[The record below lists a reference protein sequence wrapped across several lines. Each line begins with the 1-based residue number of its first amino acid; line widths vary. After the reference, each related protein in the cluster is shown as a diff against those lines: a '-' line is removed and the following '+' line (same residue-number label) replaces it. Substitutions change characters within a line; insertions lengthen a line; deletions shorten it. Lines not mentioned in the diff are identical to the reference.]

1 MKLHRGIGWSEQHC
15 GLRVLQLQM
24 LPLILVSKIVNHD
37 GSPFSKLV
45 TVKQSSCKGIP
56 SPANLK
62 AAAPPAWGQS
72 QLKTSARCGLPEF
85 KF

>member
-1 MKLHRGIGWSEQHC
+1 
-15 GLRVLQLQM
+15 M

-62 AAAPPAWGQS
+62 AAAPAWGPAS
-72 QLKTSARCGLPEF
+72 LS
-85 KF
+85 